1 MLIWSSYTE
10 KNNQKAVRIPTI
22 QVVFFVFLITLLSVE
37 KSMADDFITYKGYCK
52 AEHEFDSG
60 RRVGITKTSILR
72 IRWMLEKN
80 RSQITHVRFCDLVVT
95 NLKTGSAVNK
105 QKIFSPDIP
114 IRLLSPLDD
123 YEGRLNGV
131 VWKIDKNEAPVKQM
145 REFVDFRVSGIAI
158 ELIDKKEMSRKKFE
172 IFLMRDYKS
181 VPAAALE
188 GVDNWTV
195 GPYAMISK
203 DSTPVVLLEDST
215 YDRNLGRILTIKNYG
230 KLTIA
235 DGEIV
240 FDEMVDKR
248 EVYYNIM
255 IDEEYKEV
263 DGILRRSWDYKR
275 QNVDN
280 RFYAYLTIYQRGY
293 SDK

>member
-1 MLIWSSYTE
+1 MLTWSSYTE
-10 KNNQKAVRIPTI
+10 KNNQKAARISTI
-22 QVVFFVFLITLLSVE
+22 QVLFFAFLIALLFVE
-37 KSMADDFITYKGYCK
+37 KSMADDFIAYKGYCK

-72 IRWMLEKN
+72 IRWMLEDN

-105 QKIFSPDIP
+105 EKIFSPDMP
-114 IRLLSPLDD
+114 IGLLSPLAD
-123 YEGRLNGV
+123 YEGRLDGV

-145 REFVDFRVSGIAI
+145 QEFVDFRVSGIAV
-158 ELIDKKEMSRKKFE
+158 ELIDKKEINRKKFE

-203 DSTPVVLLEDST
+203 DGTPVVLLEDST
-215 YDRNLGRILTIKNYG
+215 YDRNLGQILTTKNYG
-230 KLTIA
+230 KLRIA
-235 DGEIV
+235 DGDIV
-240 FDEMVDKR
+240 FDEIVDKR

-263 DGILRRSWDYKR
+263 DGILRRFWDYKR
-275 QNVDN
+275 KNVDS
-280 RFYAYLTIYQRGY
+280 RPYAYKTIYQRGY

>member
-1 MLIWSSYTE
+1 MLIWSSCTE
-10 KNNQKAVRIPTI
+10 KNNQTAARISTI
-22 QVVFFVFLITLLSVE
+22 QVVFFAFLIALLFVE
-37 KSMADDFITYKGYCK
+37 KSMADDVITYKGYCK

-60 RRVGITKTSILR
+60 RRVGITKTGILR
-72 IRWMLEKN
+72 IRWMLENN

-105 QKIFSPDIP
+105 EKIYSPDIP
-114 IRLLSPLDD
+114 IGLLSPLAD
-123 YEGRLNGV
+123 YEGRLDGV

-145 REFVDFRVSGIAI
+145 QEFVDFRVSGIAV
-158 ELIDKKEMSRKKFE
+158 ELIDKKEINRKKFE

-203 DSTPVVLLEDST
+203 DGTPVVLLEDST
-215 YDRNLGRILTIKNYG
+215 YDRRLGKILTIKNYG
-230 KLTIA
+230 EQSIA
-235 DGEIV
+235 NGQIV
-240 FDEMVDKR
+240 FDELVDQR

-255 IDEEYKEV
+255 INEEYKEV
-263 DGILRRSWDYKR
+263 DGILKRFWDYKR
-275 QNVDN
+275 QDVDN
-280 RFYAYLTIYQRGY
+280 RPYAFKTIYQRGY
-293 SDK
+293 SD

>member
-1 MLIWSSYTE
+1 MPIWGRYTE
-10 KNNQKAVRIPTI
+10 KNNQKTVRISTI
-22 QVVFFVFLITLLSVE
+22 QVVFLVFLITLFFAG
-37 KSMADDFITYKGYCK
+37 KSMADDVITYRGYCK

-60 RRVGITKTSILR
+60 RRVGITKTSMLR

-105 QKIFSPDIP
+105 EKIFSPDMP

-131 VWKIDKNEAPVKQM
+131 VWKIDKNEAPAKQM
-145 REFVDFRVSGIAI
+145 REYVDYRVSGIAV
-158 ELIDKKEMSRKKFE
+158 ELMDMKEITRKKFE
-172 IFLMRDYKS
+172 IFLMRNYKS
-181 VPAAALE
+181 VPAAAIE

-195 GPYAMISK
+195 GPCAMISK

-215 YDRNLGRILTIKNYG
+215 YDRNLGQILTIKNYG
-230 KLTIA
+230 KLSFA

-240 FDEMVDKR
+240 FDELVDKR

-255 IDEEYKEV
+255 INEEYKEV
-263 DGILRRSWDYKR
+263 DGILRRFWDYKR
-275 QNVDN
+275 QDVDN
-280 RFYAYLTIYQRGY
+280 RPYAYKTIYQRGY